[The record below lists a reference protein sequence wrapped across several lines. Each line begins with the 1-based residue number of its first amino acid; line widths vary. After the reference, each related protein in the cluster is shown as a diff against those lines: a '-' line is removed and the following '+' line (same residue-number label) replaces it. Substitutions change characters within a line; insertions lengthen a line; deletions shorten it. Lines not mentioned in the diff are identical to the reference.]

1 MARISNF
8 EKKLK
13 SQDPNDVSLLI
24 MQTQC
29 TMVNDYVD
37 WEGLSGEVITR
48 QLTKD
53 EVKLYI
59 EGKLTI

>member
-53 EVKLYI
+53 EIKLYI